1 MQGLQNPC
9 VQGAEEENFVG
20 SEYSGGII
28 PVFEVEEAQVF
39 LSELIRVIPPFG
51 MHFTPSNCKVVQS
64 LKNRFFVIGFYP
76 YCLSEYPDVEQ
87 PVLVEEPL
95 DLIRLSLDERIY
107 VKMRHNREL
116 RGTLHAFDSHLN
128 MILGNAEE
136 TVTTL
141 EIDEETFEEV
151 YKTTKRTIP
160 MLFIRGDGVILVSPP
175 QKE

>member
-1 MQGLQNPC
+1 MSTLFNIFRWNLSMEK
-9 VQGAEEENFVG
+9 EEKDD
-20 SEYSGGII
+20 
-28 PVFEVEEAQVF
+28 A
-39 LSELIRVIPPFG
+39 L
-51 MHFTPSNCKVVQS
+51 
-64 LKNRFFVIGFYP
+64 
-76 YCLSEYPDVEQ
+76 VEQ

>member
-1 MQGLQNPC
+1 MEK
-9 VQGAEEENFVG
+9 EEKD
-20 SEYSGGII
+20 
-28 PVFEVEEAQVF
+28 EA
-39 LSELIRVIPPFG
+39 L
-51 MHFTPSNCKVVQS
+51 
-64 LKNRFFVIGFYP
+64 
-76 YCLSEYPDVEQ
+76 VEQ

-95 DLIRLSLDERIY
+95 DLIRLSLDEKIY
-107 VKMRHNREL
+107 VKMKHNREL

-136 TVTTL
+136 TITTL
-141 EIDEETFEEV
+141 EIDEETYEEV

>member
-1 MQGLQNPC
+1 MDNDGR
-9 VQGAEEENFVG
+9 
-20 SEYSGGII
+20 
-28 PVFEVEEAQVF
+28 EEA
-39 LSELIRVIPPFG
+39 L
-51 MHFTPSNCKVVQS
+51 
-64 LKNRFFVIGFYP
+64 
-76 YCLSEYPDVEQ
+76 VEQ

-107 VKMRHNREL
+107 VKMKHNREL
-116 RGTLHAFDSHLN
+116 VGILHAFDSHLN

-151 YKTTKRTIP
+151 YKTSKRTIP

-175 QKE
+175 QKD